1 MLPNPQ
7 LYSIYPSVVPADKEV
22 EMTII
27 PNERTYLLFPDI
39 EYTIKIVAVNDDE
52 SSYYYS
58 TKPQAQFTV
67 NAQNGII
74 RFNYSFRDEQEYFI
88 QLIKE
93 EKPAAEFHIYALHE
107 DLYTLTPLRGDL
119 HSHSHR
125 SDGRHDPA
133 ALAGHYREQG
143 YDFFALTDHNRYF
156 PGGEIDEV
164 YDGVKSGFN
173 RVLGEELHTPG
184 SPVHIV
190 HVGGTRSVTA
200 EYIQDREAYEAA
212 KPEYLKRVPADIP
225 EKYAEKYAMAMWAT
239 EHIHAAG
246 GLAIFAHPYWI
257 VSSKCYNVC
266 DELAK
271 ILLKSGMFDAYELI
285 GGMTHMGN
293 NRSVALW
300 SEIRAEG
307 YDISVVGSSDVHAIT
322 AARTFPHFFTICFA
336 ESNTNDAVKEAVKA
350 GLTVAVESYGNEY
363 DRQYRAYGK
372 LRLVSYAHFLL
383 TYYFP
388 ERIRTLAGEGV
399 AMRAYAMEK
408 APASLIKA
416 MAEMNANEADRFFGR
431 KPPVLPSKKMQ
442 KFEDKW
448 RKVQIE
454 QGPIT
459 KGSAVDSTHVSRQI

>member
-22 EMTII
+22 EMTIV

-39 EYTIKIVAVNDDE
+39 EYTIKIVAINDDE
-52 SSYYYS
+52 SSYYYNAA
-58 TKPQAQFTV
+58 PQSLFA
-67 NAQNGII
+67 AKAENGII
-74 RFNYSFRDEQEYFI
+74 RFNYTFRDEQEYFI
-88 QLIKE
+88 QLIKA
-93 EKPAAEFHIYALHE
+93 EKPAAEFHIYALRE
-107 DLYTLTPLRGDL
+107 DLYALTPLRGDL

-143 YDFFALTDHNRYF
+143 YDFFALTDHNRYY

-173 RVLGEELHTPG
+173 RVFGEELHTPG

-190 HVGGTRSVTA
+190 HVCGTRSVTA
-200 EYIQDREAYEAA
+200 EYIHDRQGYEAA
-212 KPEYLKRVPADIP
+212 KPEYLKKVPAEVP
-225 EKYAEKYAMAMWAT
+225 EKYTEKYAMAMWAT

-266 DELAK
+266 DEFAK

-285 GGMTHMGN
+285 GGMGQTGN

-300 SEIRAEG
+300 SEVRAEG
-307 YDISVVGSSDVHAIT
+307 CDIPVVGSSGVHGIT
-322 AARTFPHFFTICFA
+322 KAQSFPHYFTICFA
-336 ESNTNDAVKEAVKA
+336 ESNTNDAIKEAVKS
-350 GLTVAVESYGNEY
+350 GLTVAVESCGYEY

-372 LRLVSYAHFLL
+372 LRLVSYAQFLL

-408 APASLIKA
+408 ATASLIKA
-416 MAEMNANEADRFFGR
+416 MSEMNANEADRFFGR

-448 RKVQIE
+448 RKVHVE
-454 QGPIT
+454 DGPIT
-459 KGSAVDSTHVSRQI
+459 RGSAIDSATVSRQI